1 VIGWLDDS
9 FAKVAPKLTV
19 TLGCTIWGLTFTSG
33 FAASPLALLSISAT
47 FNSADVIMAVIDV
60 VNRTFTRTCGTE
72 KSRYRG
78 TVDAAGSVLPH
89 ATPAG
94 LTGAKLPTT
103 WIWFRLLMLA
113 F

>member
-19 TLGCTIWGLTFTSG
+19 TLGCTIWGLTFTAG
-33 FAASPLALLSISAT
+33 FAASPPALLGISAT
-47 FNSADVIMAVIDV
+47 FNWDVGGVNDIEV
-60 VNRTFTRTCGTE
+60 VNRTFTSTCGTE

-78 TVDAAGSVLPH
+78 TVDAEGSVLPH
-89 ATPAG
+89 ATPGG

-103 WIWFRLLMLA
+103 WIWLRLLVLA